1 MIAPCYTHPV
11 QPLSPAPRVMTPSS
25 PPAKSFRTHI
35 ALVFGSFTALLT
47 IALCLLWGEILKLRL
62 QQQAATRLNMVAH
75 NTVTLLHEE
84 ISQQSHRT
92 QVLAR
97 AKELWESGLDADSVR
112 TMLDRVQHINP
123 HNVWIG
129 VADTQGTVRNATQGM
144 LQGVNVAAR
153 PWFQEGMSTPFISEV
168 HPAKLLADLLPRS
181 MTGEPL
187 RLVDFSAPI
196 YHPDGH
202 IAGVLGVHSSWDW
215 VRDSVE
221 RLLQGP
227 GTELQQSVFIFD
239 RQGALIYAPAGVMA
253 PYTDLGQSLP
263 LQGKQ
268 LQDALTGAPV
278 SAIWK
283 DRPQPYLTTA
293 VQLPA
298 TVTDLGWWIVAR
310 QPLEMA
316 YADANRVIW
325 MALAAGLFL
334 GLLGALTA
342 WRLAKHVSDDLK
354 TLAQAAGRIHAGAVD
369 TPLPLMN
376 SNREVQLLSAS
387 LSHMTQKLLQ
397 ANDEMKAQVRLRTLE
412 LQQAN
417 AELERQATTDPLT
430 QLLNRRGFEARAA
443 LALALAV
450 RNARPLSVLSIDI
463 DFFKRINDTYGHDVG
478 DMVLQALA
486 RTLAERARDSDVLAR
501 FGGEEF
507 VLLLPDTDA
516 QGAKHMAEHLRQ
528 SIADLHLAPV
538 GHITVSIGVSSLYL
552 DQARDSLNEM
562 IKRSDAALYAAK
574 NSGRNKVCCSD

>member
-1 MIAPCYTHPV
+1 
-11 QPLSPAPRVMTPSS
+11 MTPSS

-144 LQGVNVAAR
+144 LQGANVAAR

-202 IAGVLGVHSSWDW
+202 IAGVLGVHGSWDW
-215 VRDSVE
+215 IRDSVE

-334 GLLGALTA
+334 GLLGALIA

-397 ANDEMKAQVRLRTLE
+397 ANDEMKAQVRLHTLE

-501 FGGEEF
+501 YGGEEF

-552 DQARDSLNEM
+552 DQA
-562 IKRSDAALYAAK
+562 
-574 NSGRNKVCCSD
+574 